1 MTGVG
6 PYYDFGWP
14 SGDAFSGVEEPDP
27 ARVGTPAAPA
37 HRSPSPQLTK
47 SSACAERLW
56 RAHTA
61 IVSQQMCQL
70 VRCGNSSRGKCDLLR
85 APLRIEFLRYHRPQL
100 QVVSET
106 AVVGRLDRSRVSLR
120 QRSGLGEDR
129 WALKHR

>member
-1 MTGVG
+1 MTGSARTTT
-6 PYYDFGWP
+6 
-14 SGDAFSGVEEPDP
+14 SGGRLEMLSPGSKNRTQRA
-27 ARVGTPAAPA
+27 VGTPAAPA